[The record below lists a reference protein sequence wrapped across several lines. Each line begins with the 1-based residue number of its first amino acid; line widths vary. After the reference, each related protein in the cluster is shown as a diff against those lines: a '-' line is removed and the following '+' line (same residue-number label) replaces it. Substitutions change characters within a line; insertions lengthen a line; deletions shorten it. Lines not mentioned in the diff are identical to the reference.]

1 MSLTFTTIGALVS
14 GLPKKYGNRLDLNNT
29 ADGSTPITAMRQ
41 AIDEL
46 TETYEFEEL
55 KYQTPT
61 PPLAPLTLTPSN
73 PIVPIPS
80 LIATI
85 STNSANYPQFQN
97 QNFVDLTDVY
107 TFWIWFSGGVNQAGR
122 TLKYRRVTTI
132 DQDSYGI
139 TSATQ
144 GTIGIAPPVY
154 FTRFGSLL
162 QVGPSPDNSYQFFVR
177 MKLRHPF
184 PITEPFNTAILTP
197 TIAAGAITSVAVT
210 SAGSG
215 YQASSTIPLLFSTPV
230 NGAAATGTASTNSSG
245 GVQSVTVSTGGSGY
259 TSTNA
264 TVFTA
269 AIGGQKVFVPSSWH
283 EIIQYACCWRIAT
296 NTGES
301 EYINYFD
308 NILKSKGVDIQEA
321 RAAKS
326 QMKRDERHNERG
338 LMLQLGG
345 KYTFA

>member
-1 MSLTFTTIGALVS
+1 MSLTFTTVAALVS

-29 ADGSTPITAMRQ
+29 ADGSTPIVAMKQ

-55 KYQTPT
+55 KYQTPV
-61 PPLAPLTLTPSN
+61 PPLTPLTLTPSQ
-73 PIVPIPS
+73 PIVPIS
-80 LIATI
+80 TLIATI
-85 STNSANYPQFQN
+85 PSNATNYPQFQN

-107 TFWIWFSGGVNQAGR
+107 TFWLWFSGGVNQAGR

-162 QVGPSPDNSYQFFVR
+162 QVGPSPDNAYQFFVR

-184 PITEPFNTAILTP
+184 PITEPFNIAILTP
-197 TIAAGAITSVAVT
+197 TLTGGAITSVAVT
-210 SAGSG
+210 SGGTG
-215 YQASSTIPLLFSTPV
+215 YQKSTTIPLLFSTPV
-230 NGAAATGTASTNSSG
+230 NGVAATGTASTNASG
-245 GVQSVTVSTGGSGY
+245 VITSVTVATQGSGY
-259 TSTNA
+259 TAPNVS
-264 TVFTA
+264 VLTA
-269 AIGGQKVFVPSSWH
+269 AIGGQQVFVPTSWH
-283 EIIQYACCWRIAT
+283 EIIQYAACWRIAT
-296 NTGES
+296 NTGET
-301 EYINYFD
+301 EYITYFD
-308 NILKSKGVDIQEA
+308 NILKSKGIDVQEA
-321 RAAKS
+321 RAVRS

-338 LMLQLGG
+338 LTLQLGG
-345 KYTFA
+345 KYTHA

>member
-1 MSLTFTTIGALVS
+1 MSLTFTTIAALVS

-29 ADGSTPITAMRQ
+29 ADGSTPITAMKQ
-41 AIDEL
+41 TIDEL

-61 PPLAPLTLTPSN
+61 PPLIPLTLTPSN
-73 PIVPIPS
+73 PIVPIAS

-85 STNSANYPQFQN
+85 QGNTNYPQFAN

-162 QVGPSPDNSYQFFVR
+162 QVGPSPDNAYQFFVR
-177 MKLRHPF
+177 FKLRHPF
-184 PITEPFNTAILTP
+184 PINEPFNTAILTP
-197 TIAAGAITSVAVT
+197 AVAAGAITGVTVT
-210 SAGSG
+210 SGGTG
-215 YQASSTIPLLFSTPV
+215 YQPSATIPVTFNTPV
-230 NGAAATGTASTNSSG
+230 NGVAATGTATTNVSG
-245 GVQSVTVSTGGSGY
+245 VVASVAVATPGSGY

-264 TVFTA
+264 SVFTA

-301 EYINYFD
+301 EYISYFD
-308 NILKSKGVDIQEA
+308 NILKSKGIDIQEA
-321 RAAKS
+321 RNVKS
-326 QMKRDERHNERG
+326 QMRRDERHNERG
-338 LMLQLGG
+338 LTLQLGG